1 MKILLVQVDGKM
13 PNIALMKISSY
24 YKERGHET
32 GFGFANPDKVY
43 VSCIFSENLPHARGI
58 THYYP
63 DAEFHIGGPSLE
75 RPNFLPPEM
84 EHVMPDYSLY
94 PDMDY
99 SLGFTTRGCI
109 RNCAF
114 CIVPKVEGKFREYCH
129 PGEWHNPDFKK
140 IVFFDN
146 NFLVSKN
153 WKAVLEWIQDSGL
166 KGCFNQGL
174 DARLVTEEKAQ
185 MLADT
190 RLYNLKFG
198 ARTYYFSWDFIENE
212 EPILRGLNLMI
223 DVGVSRSSLMIYVLV
238 GYNTTHEQDLYRFK
252 KLREMGADPFIM
264 VYNHRKDDKWINHFA
279 RYVNKR
285 IYKSSSL
292 EDYRP
297 YNLRLSP

>member
-13 PNIALMKISSY
+13 PNPALMKISSY
-24 YKERGHET
+24 YKSKGDKT
-32 GFGFANPDKVY
+32 GFGFSEPDEVY
-43 VSCIFSENLPHARGI
+43 VSCIFSKNLPHARGI
-58 THYYP
+58 KHYYP
-63 DAEFHIGGPSLE
+63 DAKFHIGGPALE
-75 RPNFLPPEM
+75 YPNYLPSEM

-109 RNCAF
+109 RNCPF
-114 CIVPKVEGKFREYCH
+114 CIVPKVEGAFREYAH
-129 PGEWHNPDFKK
+129 PEEWHNPDFNK

-153 WKAVLEWIQDSGL
+153 WKTVLEWIQDNGL

-185 MLADT
+185 VLADT

-198 ARTYYFSWDFIENE
+198 AKTYYFSWDFVDNE
-212 EPILRGLNLMI
+212 TPILRGLNRMI
-223 DVGVSRSSLMIYVLV
+223 DAGVSSSSLMVYVLV

-252 KLREMGADPFIM
+252 KLRELGADPFIM
-264 VYNHRKDDKWINHFA
+264 VYNHHKDDKWVNHFA
-279 RYVNKR
+279 RYVNRR

-292 EDYRP
+292 DDYRP
-297 YNLRLSP
+297 FNLRLSP